1 MFIEH
6 LLMFDGVSAEKV
18 IDIPLDARFARRFGN
33 PYAVTHRADIHGSL
47 LDGCKALPELI
58 ELRTSAR
65 VTGFEQDG
73 SKAVKTEKGDIEGA
87 ALVAADG
94 GRSVIRERIVG
105 DPLPPVTGH
114 MCYRAV
120 LNIGEVPKEL
130 RLPAATLWAGHNAHI
145 VHYSLRGWKLF
156 NLVATVIGK
165 HTSGGHNELA
175 TPQEALPFF
184 AHYCDQVMKLM
195 RTPKE
200 FRRWMLL
207 YRQPVDNW
215 TQGRVAL
222 GDAAHFM
229 LQYMAQGA
237 AMAMEDAVALG
248 VAAEEAGGDFPAGVP
263 RVSGHAHRA
272 RFAGA
277 ALRQHARRHDLPRA
291 RWPRAPGAQRHLP
304 RPPAERYYDALEWVF
319 SAPEYVRNFNA
330 KQVRADLRARTN
342 PAKLHRA
349 HQLAR
354 QDLERAQR
362 SRLAGR
368 HRAKERR
375 AAGEHR
381 LRAERARFQDVH
393 AAAHA
398 AVEQHGH
405 AVSYRARDRRQ
416 RIQGRGGAIELP
428 AAVVGHDDTVAA
440 DGRCALGVVRALHA
454 FEEQLPGHWLR
465 SA

>member
-1 MFIEH
+1 MKAKNEKPVIVAGGGIGGLAAALALARKGFRSIVLEQASLFGEIGAGIQIAPNAWHALDALGVGGLVKKEAVFIEH

-73 SKAVKTEKGDIEGA
+73 SKVRVKTEKGDIEGA

-130 RLPAATLWAGHNAHI
+130 RLPAATLWAGHNTHI
-145 VHYSLRGWKLF
+145 VHYPLRGWKLF

-222 GDAAHFM
+222 LGDAAHFM

-248 VAAEEAGGDFPAGVP
+248 VAAEEAGGDFPQAFRAYQDMRIVRASRVQLSANTLVGMIFHVP
-263 RVSGHAHRA
+263 DGLERLVRNDIYRGRS
-272 RFAGA
+272 
-277 ALRQHARRHDLPRA
+277 
-291 RWPRAPGAQRHLP
+291 
-304 RPPAERYYDALEWVF
+304 AERYYDALEWVF

-330 KQVRADLRARTN
+330 KRGAVRSPRSNEPRKAASRAPARSTGSRARAAL
-342 PAKLHRA
+342 PA
-349 HQLAR
+349 
-354 QDLERAQR
+354 
-362 SRLAGR
+362 
-368 HRAKERR
+368 RR
-375 AAGEHR
+375 PP
-381 LRAERARFQDVH
+381 
-393 AAAHA
+393 
-398 AVEQHGH
+398 
-405 AVSYRARDRRQ
+405 SRQ
-416 RIQGRGGAIELP
+416 RASRGR
-428 AAVVGHDDTVAA
+428 
-440 DGRCALGVVRALHA
+440 
-454 FEEQLPGHWLR
+454 
-465 SA
+465 